1 LLSYADDYHSL
12 FTLAHEMGHGLHF
25 AWIGETQTYFNS
37 HPPMVLA
44 EVASVFN
51 ELLLL
56 DYLLERAN
64 DQPELQRVLLVRL
77 IEDQLNLL
85 FRQSTISS

>member
-1 LLSYADDYHSL
+1 
-12 FTLAHEMGHGLHF
+12 MGHGLRF

-37 HPPMVLA
+37 HSPMVLA

-85 FRQSTISS
+85 FRQSTTSWEF

>member
-1 LLSYADDYHSL
+1 
-12 FTLAHEMGHGLHF
+12 
-25 AWIGETQTYFNS
+25 
-37 HPPMVLA
+37 
-44 EVASVFN
+44 VASVFN

-85 FRQSTISS
+85 FRQSTTSWEF